1 MNPPIA
7 ASAAFVAATPLRL
20 DIAVPVEAVPSSI
33 TADDVAPAAA
43 IPPAVPTA
51 APPNPPRITPAP
63 TETFFNSS
71 LSYSG
76 NFTPSLL
83 YSLNCGLF

>member
-1 MNPPIA
+1 M
-7 ASAAFVAATPLRL
+7 
-20 DIAVPVEAVPSSI
+20 PVEAVPSSI

-71 LSYSG
+71 LSYSTG
-76 NFTPSLL
+76 QFTHPKKSFPNPVF
-83 YSLNCGLF
+83 S